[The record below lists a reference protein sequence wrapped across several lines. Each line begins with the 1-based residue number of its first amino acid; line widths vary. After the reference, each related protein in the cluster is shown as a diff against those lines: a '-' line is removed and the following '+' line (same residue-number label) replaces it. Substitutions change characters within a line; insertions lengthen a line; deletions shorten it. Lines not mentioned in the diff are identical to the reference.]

1 LVAFILHG
9 IEEGLL
15 FAILALGVYIS
26 FRVLDFP
33 DLTVDGSY
41 PLGAAV
47 AAIMIFKG
55 SNPFLVLPLSI
66 LAGALAGLLTGILH
80 TKLKIA
86 PLLAG
91 ILTMICLYSIN
102 LRIMGRPNIS
112 LSPYLGHKTVISIL
126 KGVNLPLKNI
136 YFIPLIFL
144 LVVIALKLLLDLFLH
159 TELGLAIRT
168 TGDNEQMGRANGI
181 NTDTTKIIGLS
192 LSNGMVALSG
202 ALFAQYQGFADV
214 GMGIGMII
222 AGLASVIIGEALIR
236 GKTLGIITFEV
247 VIGAIAYRL
256 AIAAALKWGYNLGF
270 KPTDLKLL
278 TGLLVIL
285 ILSFPILKTKI
296 KLKSFD
302 GDFLKKPEISDFPDK
317 SPNYT
322 D

>member
-1 LVAFILHG
+1 LFAFILHG

-15 FAILALGVYIS
+15 FAIMALGVYIS
-26 FRVLDFP
+26 FRVLNFP
-33 DLTVDGSY
+33 DLSVDGSY

-55 SNPFLVLPLSI
+55 LNPFLVLPLSI
-66 LAGALAGLLTGILH
+66 LAGALAGLLTGVLH
-80 TKLKIA
+80 TRLKIA

-126 KGVNLPLKNI
+126 KGINLPLENI
-136 YFIPLIFL
+136 YFIPLAF
-144 LVVIALKLLLDLFLH
+144 LVVVVALKLLLDLFLH
-159 TELGLAIRT
+159 TELGLAVRT
-168 TGDNEQMGRANGI
+168 TGDNEQMSRADGI

-202 ALFAQYQGFADV
+202 ALFAQYQGFADIS
-214 GMGIGMII
+214 MGIGMII

-236 GKTLGIITFEV
+236 GRTVGMITFEV

-256 AIAAALKWGYNLGF
+256 AIAAALKWGYNFGF

-285 ILSFPILKTKI
+285 ILSFPILKTKME
-296 KLKSFD
+296 LKPFNNRV
-302 GDFLKKPEISDFPDK
+302 KKGKPC
-317 SPNYT
+317 
-322 D
+322 